1 MKNIIYIYTYMKN
14 LPLSHFLEFN
24 ILQLMCFPKNLTM
37 VVDNLRSV
45 IKCLHISIP
54 LSFRLDLN

>member
-1 MKNIIYIYTYMKN
+1 MKN
-14 LPLSHFLEFN
+14 LPLTHFLEFN
-24 ILQLMCFPKNLTM
+24 ILQITCFPKNLTM

-45 IKCLHISIP
+45 IKCLHVSIP